1 MMSKIIAIVLCL
13 IVVLSIG
20 IGPTTAKISNNNG
33 GSPES
38 NDKNTKRLIAHTTSA
53 IDKLKYQSQGCSVI
67 DELNDATVIECPKG
81 VADKLDNVE
90 EDRLLQI
97 MDLQADIQ
105 IGADSVWNSGYNG
118 TGITVAVLDTGVD
131 TSHPELTD
139 SIAGGK
145 SFTRTSKN
153 YLDQNGH
160 GTHVS
165 GIITANGIGGVIYD
179 GQKLSKGV
187 APGTKIWMGKVCNP
201 SGLCWTSDIAKGI
214 EYVVTYKISKIISI
228 SLGGGGTTTD
238 NCDTDYLA
246 KKVNWAVNNGVTVF
260 VAAGNNGAS
269 VSSPACASGA
279 IAVGAVDKSDNRASF
294 SGVGNALD
302 IMAPGVSIYST
313 IPGNSYASWSGT
325 SMATPHV
332 AATIALMR
340 QKNNSLTDAN
350 TKNILYSTAVKY
362 DGWDAYHYGNGRVN
376 ASAAVAMVT

>member
-153 YLDQNGH
+153 YLDENGH

-165 GIITANGIGGVIYD
+165 GIITANGIGGVDYYNE
-179 GQKLSKGV
+179 QKLSTGV

-214 EYVVTYKISKIISI
+214 EYVVNYNKSKIISI
-228 SLGGGGTTTD
+228 SLGGGGTTAD

-246 KKVNWAVNNGVTVF
+246 TKVNWAVNNGVTVV

-279 IAVGAVDKSDNRASF
+279 IAVGAVNNSDNRASF
-294 SGVGNALD
+294 SGVGKALD

-313 IPGNSYASWSGT
+313 IPRNSYASWSGT

-340 QKNNSLTDAN
+340 QKNNSLNDT
-350 TKNILYSTAVKY
+350 TIKNILYSTAVNAS
-362 DGWDAYHYGNGRVN
+362 WDPYYYGHGRVN
-376 ASAAVAMVT
+376 ASAAIALVN